1 METSPCKNCTD
12 RKMGCHSECSKY
24 NKYLEI
30 HNQEKQEIYKNTLK
44 RTEYMSFISVQRTR
58 DKKRKGVW

>member
-1 METSPCKNCTD
+1 MEASPCKNCTD

-24 NKYLEI
+24 IKYLEI
-30 HNQEKQEIYKNTLK
+30 HNKEKQEIYKNTLK

-58 DKKRKGVW
+58 DKKRKGIW